1 MIGKLSG
8 TIEFIVEDSCII
20 NVSGVGYLV
29 FISQKTANLLKNQ
42 TINSPQNTVNLLIS
56 TIVKDNAIELYGFFS
71 GDEKSWFLELN
82 KVQGVGAKMAQK
94 ILSALEINEIA
105 QGLIASDTKLF
116 TTIAGIGNKLATRIT
131 NELKDSPYKLNY
143 ITENQN
149 QAHNQNTTNQN
160 HSNNQNI
167 TQNIADAVS
176 ALENLGY
183 RKTDCLN
190 IINNIIKNQSNITL
204 EQLITN
210 SLREL
215 AKKR

>member
-8 TIEFIVEDSCII
+8 IAEFISEDSCII
-20 NVSGVGYLV
+20 NVSGVGYVV
-29 FISQKTANLLKNQ
+29 FVSQKTASFLKNQ
-42 TINSPQNTVNLLIS
+42 NQDSSQQLTHLLIS
-56 TIVKDNAIELYGFFS
+56 TIVKDDAIELYGFLSF
-71 GDEKSWFLELN
+71 DEKSWFLELN

-94 ILSALEINEIA
+94 ILTALEINEIA
-105 QGLIASDTKLF
+105 QALITSDTKLF
-116 TTIAGIGNKLATRIT
+116 TTISGIGNKLATRIT

-149 QAHNQNTTNQN
+149 TKQHFNNSQNV
-160 HSNNQNI
+160 S
-167 TQNIADAVS
+167 DAIS

-190 IINNIIKNQSNITL
+190 IINNLIQNQPNITL

-215 AKKR
+215 SKKKQ

>member
-8 TIEFIVEDSCII
+8 IAEFITEDSCII
-20 NVSGVGYLV
+20 NVSGVGYVV
-29 FISQKTANLLKNQ
+29 FISQKTSHLLKSHN
-42 TINSPQNTVNLLIS
+42 NPQQLTHLLIS
-56 TIVKDNAIELYGFFS
+56 TVVKDAAIELYGFLS
-71 GDEKSWFLELN
+71 SDEKSWFIELN

-94 ILSALEINEIA
+94 ILTALEINEIA
-105 QGLIASDTKLF
+105 QALITSDTKLF
-116 TTIAGIGNKLATRIT
+116 TTISGIGNKLATRIV

-143 ITENQN
+143 ITNS
-149 QAHNQNTTNQN
+149 QNTAPSFSN
-160 HSNNQNI
+160 HQHI
-167 TQNIADAVS
+167 TDTIS

-190 IINNIIKNQSNITL
+190 TINQIIKTQPNITL

-215 AKKR
+215 SKKNQ

>member
-8 TIEFIVEDSCII
+8 IAEFISEDSCII
-20 NVSGVGYLV
+20 NVSGVGYVV
-29 FISQKTANLLKNQ
+29 FVSQKTASFLKNQ
-42 TINSPQNTVNLLIS
+42 NQDPSQQLTHLLIS
-56 TIVKDNAIELYGFFS
+56 TIVKDDAIELYGFLSF
-71 GDEKSWFLELN
+71 DEKSWFLELN

-94 ILSALEINEIA
+94 ILTALEINEIA
-105 QGLIASDTKLF
+105 QALIASDTKLF
-116 TTIAGIGNKLATRIT
+116 TTISGIGNKLATRIT

-149 QAHNQNTTNQN
+149 QNTKQHFNNSQNV
-160 HSNNQNI
+160 S
-167 TQNIADAVS
+167 DAIS

-190 IINNIIKNQSNITL
+190 IINNLIQNQPNITL

-215 AKKR
+215 SKKKQ

>member
-8 TIEFIVEDSCII
+8 ITEFITEDTCII
-20 NVSGVGYLV
+20 NVSGVGYVV
-29 FISQKTANLLKNQ
+29 FISQKTSNLLKSQNH
-42 TINSPQNTVNLLIS
+42 NSPQQLTNLLIS
-56 TIVKDNAIELYGFFS
+56 TIVKDATIELYGFLSF
-71 GDEKSWFLELN
+71 DEKSWFLELN

-105 QGLIASDTKLF
+105 QALITADTKLF
-116 TTIAGIGNKLATRIT
+116 TTISGVGNKLATRIT

-143 ITENQN
+143 IIENQN
-149 QAHNQNTTNQN
+149 KNFITANQNT
-160 HSNNQNI
+160 S
-167 TQNIADAVS
+167 DAIS

-190 IINNIIKNQSNITL
+190 IINNLIKNQPNITL

-215 AKKR
+215 SKKK

>member
-8 TIEFIVEDSCII
+8 IAEFISEDSCII
-20 NVSGVGYLV
+20 NVSGVGYVV
-29 FISQKTANLLKNQ
+29 FVSQKTASFLKNQ
-42 TINSPQNTVNLLIS
+42 NQDSSQQITHLLIS
-56 TIVKDNAIELYGFFS
+56 TIVKDDAIELYGFLSF
-71 GDEKSWFLELN
+71 DEKSWFLELN

-94 ILSALEINEIA
+94 ILTALEINEIA
-105 QGLIASDTKLF
+105 QALITSDTKLF
-116 TTIAGIGNKLATRIT
+116 TTISGIGNKLATRIT

-149 QAHNQNTTNQN
+149 QNTKQHFNNSQNV
-160 HSNNQNI
+160 S
-167 TQNIADAVS
+167 DAIS

-190 IINNIIKNQSNITL
+190 IINNLIQNQPNITL

-215 AKKR
+215 SKKKQ

>member
-8 TIEFIVEDSCII
+8 IAEFISEDSCII
-20 NVSGVGYLV
+20 NVSGVGYVV
-29 FISQKTANLLKNQ
+29 FVSQKTASFLKNQ
-42 TINSPQNTVNLLIS
+42 NQGSSQQLTHLLIS
-56 TIVKDNAIELYGFFS
+56 TIVKDDAIELYGFLSF
-71 GDEKSWFLELN
+71 DEKSWFLELN

-94 ILSALEINEIA
+94 ILTALEINEIA
-105 QGLIASDTKLF
+105 QALITSDTKLF
-116 TTIAGIGNKLATRIT
+116 TTISGIGNKLATRIT

-149 QAHNQNTTNQN
+149 TKQNF
-160 HSNNQNI
+160 NN
-167 TQNIADAVS
+167 TQNVSDAIS

-190 IINNIIKNQSNITL
+190 IINNLIQNQPNITL

-215 AKKR
+215 SKKKQ

>member
-8 TIEFIVEDSCII
+8 ITEFITEDTCII
-20 NVSGVGYLV
+20 NVSGVGYVV
-29 FISQKTANLLKNQ
+29 FISQKTSNLLKNQ
-42 TINSPQNTVNLLIS
+42 NHNSPQQLTNLLIS
-56 TIVKDNAIELYGFFS
+56 TIVKDATIELYGFLSF
-71 GDEKSWFLELN
+71 DEKSWFLELN

-105 QGLIASDTKLF
+105 QALITADTKLF
-116 TTIAGIGNKLATRIT
+116 TTISGVGNKLATRIT

-143 ITENQN
+143 IIENQN
-149 QAHNQNTTNQN
+149 KNFITANKNT
-160 HSNNQNI
+160 S
-167 TQNIADAVS
+167 DAIS

-190 IINNIIKNQSNITL
+190 IINNLIKNQPNITL

-215 AKKR
+215 SKKK

>member
-8 TIEFIVEDSCII
+8 TIEFIIEDSCII

-42 TINSPQNTVNLLIS
+42 TFNSPQTIINLLIS

-71 GDEKSWFLELN
+71 IDEKSWFLELN

-105 QGLIASDTKLF
+105 QGLISSDTKLF

-131 NELKDSPYKLNY
+131 HELKDSPYKLNY
-143 ITENQN
+143 ITESQN
-149 QAHNQNTTNQN
+149 QANKQNITNQN
-160 HSNNQNI
+160 HVNN
-167 TQNIADAVS
+167 QNIADAVS

-190 IINNIIKNQSNITL
+190 IINSIIKNQSNITL

>member
-8 TIEFIVEDSCII
+8 ITEFITEDTCII
-20 NVSGVGYLV
+20 NVSGVGYVV
-29 FISQKTANLLKNQ
+29 FISQKTSNLLKSQNH
-42 TINSPQNTVNLLIS
+42 NSPQQLTNLLIS
-56 TIVKDNAIELYGFFS
+56 TIVKDATIELYGFLSF
-71 GDEKSWFLELN
+71 DEKSWFLELN

-105 QGLIASDTKLF
+105 QALITADTKLF
-116 TTIAGIGNKLATRIT
+116 TTISGVGNKLATRIT

-143 ITENQN
+143 IIENQN
-149 QAHNQNTTNQN
+149 KNFITANQNT
-160 HSNNQNI
+160 S
-167 TQNIADAVS
+167 DAIS

-190 IINNIIKNQSNITL
+190 IINNLIKNQPKITL

-215 AKKR
+215 SKKKQ

>member
-8 TIEFIVEDSCII
+8 IAEFISEDSCII
-20 NVSGVGYLV
+20 NVSGVGYVV
-29 FISQKTANLLKNQ
+29 FVSQKTASFLKNQ
-42 TINSPQNTVNLLIS
+42 NQGSSQQLTHLSIS
-56 TIVKDNAIELYGFFS
+56 TIVKDDAIELYGFLSF
-71 GDEKSWFLELN
+71 DEKSWFLELN

-94 ILSALEINEIA
+94 ILTALEINEIA
-105 QGLIASDTKLF
+105 QALIASDTKLF
-116 TTIAGIGNKLATRIT
+116 TTISGIGNKLATRIT

-149 QAHNQNTTNQN
+149 TKQHFNNSQNV
-160 HSNNQNI
+160 S
-167 TQNIADAVS
+167 DAIS

-190 IINNIIKNQSNITL
+190 IINNLIQNQPNITL

-215 AKKR
+215 SKKKQ

>member
-8 TIEFIVEDSCII
+8 ITEFITEDTCII
-20 NVSGVGYLV
+20 NVSGVGYVV
-29 FISQKTANLLKNQ
+29 FISQKTSNLLKNQ
-42 TINSPQNTVNLLIS
+42 NHNSPQQLTNLLIS
-56 TIVKDNAIELYGFFS
+56 TIVKDATIELYGFLSF
-71 GDEKSWFLELN
+71 DEKSWFLELN

-105 QGLIASDTKLF
+105 QALITADTKLF
-116 TTIAGIGNKLATRIT
+116 TTISGVGNKLATRIT

-143 ITENQN
+143 IIENQN
-149 QAHNQNTTNQN
+149 KNFITANKNT
-160 HSNNQNI
+160 S
-167 TQNIADAVS
+167 DAIS

-190 IINNIIKNQSNITL
+190 IINNLIKNQPKITL

-215 AKKR
+215 SKKK

>member
-8 TIEFIVEDSCII
+8 IAEFITEDSCII
-20 NVSGVGYLV
+20 NVSGVGYVV
-29 FISQKTANLLKNQ
+29 FISQKTSHLLKSHN
-42 TINSPQNTVNLLIS
+42 NPQQLTHLLIS
-56 TIVKDNAIELYGFFS
+56 TVVKDAAIELYGFLS
-71 GDEKSWFLELN
+71 SDEKSWFIELN

-94 ILSALEINEIA
+94 ILTALEINEIA
-105 QGLIASDTKLF
+105 QALITSDTKLF
-116 TTIAGIGNKLATRIT
+116 TTISGIGNKLATRIV

-143 ITENQN
+143 IT
-149 QAHNQNTTNQN
+149 
-160 HSNNQNI
+160 NNQDTAPSFSNHQHI
-167 TQNIADAVS
+167 TDTIS

-190 IINNIIKNQSNITL
+190 TINQIIKTQPNITL

-215 AKKR
+215 SKKNQ

>member
-8 TIEFIVEDSCII
+8 IAEFISEDSCII
-20 NVSGVGYLV
+20 NVSGVGYVV
-29 FISQKTANLLKNQ
+29 FVSQKTASFLKNQ
-42 TINSPQNTVNLLIS
+42 NQGPAQQLTNLLIS
-56 TIVKDNAIELYGFFS
+56 TIVKDDAIELYGFLSF
-71 GDEKSWFLELN
+71 DEKSWFLELN

-94 ILSALEINEIA
+94 ILTALEINEIA
-105 QGLIASDTKLF
+105 QALITSDTKLF
-116 TTIAGIGNKLATRIT
+116 TTISGIGNKLATRIT

-143 ITENQN
+143 ITENQ
-149 QAHNQNTTNQN
+149 HQNTKQ
-160 HSNNQNI
+160 SFNNSQNI
-167 TQNIADAVS
+167 SDAIS

-190 IINNIIKNQSNITL
+190 IINNLIQNQPNITL

-215 AKKR
+215 SKKKQ

>member
-8 TIEFIVEDSCII
+8 ITEFITEDTCII
-20 NVSGVGYLV
+20 NVSGVGYVV
-29 FISQKTANLLKNQ
+29 FISQKTSNLLKSQNH
-42 TINSPQNTVNLLIS
+42 NSPQQLTNLLIS
-56 TIVKDNAIELYGFFS
+56 TIVKDATIELYGFLSF
-71 GDEKSWFLELN
+71 DEKSWFLELN

-105 QGLIASDTKLF
+105 QALITADTKLF
-116 TTIAGIGNKLATRIT
+116 TTISGVGNKLATRIT

-143 ITENQN
+143 IIENQN
-149 QAHNQNTTNQN
+149 KNFITANQNT
-160 HSNNQNI
+160 S
-167 TQNIADAVS
+167 DAIS

-190 IINNIIKNQSNITL
+190 IINNLIKNQPKITL

-215 AKKR
+215 SKKK

>member
-8 TIEFIVEDSCII
+8 IAEFISEDSCII
-20 NVSGVGYLV
+20 NVSGVGYVV
-29 FISQKTANLLKNQ
+29 FVSQKTASFLKNQ
-42 TINSPQNTVNLLIS
+42 NQDPSQQLTHLLIS
-56 TIVKDNAIELYGFFS
+56 TIVKDDAIELYGFLSF
-71 GDEKSWFLELN
+71 DEKSWFLELN

-94 ILSALEINEIA
+94 ILTALEINEIA
-105 QGLIASDTKLF
+105 QALITSDTKLF
-116 TTIAGIGNKLATRIT
+116 TTISGIGNKLATRIT

-149 QAHNQNTTNQN
+149 QNTKQHFNNSQNV
-160 HSNNQNI
+160 S
-167 TQNIADAVS
+167 DAIS

-190 IINNIIKNQSNITL
+190 IINNLIQNQPNITL

-215 AKKR
+215 SKKKQ

>member
-8 TIEFIVEDSCII
+8 IAEFISEDSCII
-20 NVSGVGYLV
+20 NVSGVGYVV
-29 FISQKTANLLKNQ
+29 FVSQKTASFLKNQ
-42 TINSPQNTVNLLIS
+42 NQDPSQQLTHLLIS
-56 TIVKDNAIELYGFFS
+56 TIVKDDAIELYGFLSF
-71 GDEKSWFLELN
+71 DEKSWFLELN

-94 ILSALEINEIA
+94 ILTALEINEIA
-105 QGLIASDTKLF
+105 QALITSDTKLF
-116 TTIAGIGNKLATRIT
+116 TTISGIGNKLATRIT

-149 QAHNQNTTNQN
+149 QNTKQHFNNSQNV
-160 HSNNQNI
+160 S
-167 TQNIADAVS
+167 DAIS
-176 ALENLGY
+176 ALENLVY

-190 IINNIIKNQSNITL
+190 IINNLIQNQPNITL

-215 AKKR
+215 SKKKQ

>member
-8 TIEFIVEDSCII
+8 IAEFISEDSCII
-20 NVSGVGYLV
+20 NVSGVGYVV
-29 FISQKTANLLKNQ
+29 FVSQKTASFLKNQ
-42 TINSPQNTVNLLIS
+42 NQDSSQQLTHLLIS
-56 TIVKDNAIELYGFFS
+56 TIVKDDAIELYGFLSF
-71 GDEKSWFLELN
+71 DEKSWFLELN

-94 ILSALEINEIA
+94 ILTALEINEIA
-105 QGLIASDTKLF
+105 QALITSDTKLF
-116 TTIAGIGNKLATRIT
+116 TTISGIGNKLATRIT

-149 QAHNQNTTNQN
+149 QNTKQHFNNSQNV
-160 HSNNQNI
+160 S
-167 TQNIADAVS
+167 DAIS

-190 IINNIIKNQSNITL
+190 IINNLIQNQPNITL

-215 AKKR
+215 SKKKQ